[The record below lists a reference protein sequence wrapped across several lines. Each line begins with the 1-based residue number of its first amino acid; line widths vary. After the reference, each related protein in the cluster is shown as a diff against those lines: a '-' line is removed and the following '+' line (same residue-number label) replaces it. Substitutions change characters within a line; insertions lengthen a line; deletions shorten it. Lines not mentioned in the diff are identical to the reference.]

1 MYRFAGIHTLPVFLF
16 FRDHIFVEIKA
27 QPQIIRCPFGSLL
40 PAVRIKILD
49 RIFIFEGIL
58 QALRKAAGICQEI
71 RRRQGRAALCI
82 VHGGAEAAVFCFAE
96 PVPLL
101 FADAGYH
108 FSFQDTEKDAV
119 RACHVHDTGN
129 IMVAEMV
136 LCAGFCF
143 FLPILV
149 FLEKTLR
156 FGFDGFFRARV
167 YFCDDPGK
175 CFRDIVLCCQFRIS
189 AVYPDPF
196 FRIHGEQLTEN
207 GFDRIRFD
215 FLF

>member
-1 MYRFAGIHTLPVFLF
+1 
-16 FRDHIFVEIKA
+16 
-27 QPQIIRCPFGSLL
+27 
-40 PAVRIKILD
+40 
-49 RIFIFEGIL
+49 
-58 QALRKAAGICQEI
+58 
-71 RRRQGRAALCI
+71 
-82 VHGGAEAAVFCFAE
+82 
-96 PVPLL
+96 
-101 FADAGYH
+101 
-108 FSFQDTEKDAV
+108 
-119 RACHVHDTGN
+119 
-129 IMVAEMV
+129 MVAEMV
-136 LCAGFCF
+136 LRAGFCF

-196 FRIHGEQLTEN
+196 LRIHGEQLTEN
-207 GFDRIRFD
+207 VFDRIRFD